1 MQDFIMYKFLQ
12 KYLKQCCFFNR
23 LFVYYY
29 LYNGRTKTPPLARRD
44 EKTSCR
50 D

>member
-1 MQDFIMYKFLQ
+1 MQDFIMHIFFR
-12 KYLKQCCFFNR
+12 KYLKQCC
-23 LFVYYY
+23 LFSELVVYYY